1 VLDNFI
7 EKKSKDVYLYGISP
21 YVVWLHGNKAALLNL
36 DLQAQRGATDES
48 AQLKHAAVRHFM
60 LSHPSTP
67 PISIEGAM
75 SKDFQRFFMSLRKT
89 NGERPGKFVYS
100 SLRSR
105 LFHLC
110 RLYGV
115 TMPVEFV
122 ADMKL

>member
-1 VLDNFI
+1 
-7 EKKSKDVYLYGISP
+7 
-21 YVVWLHGNKAALLNL
+21 
-36 DLQAQRGATDES
+36 
-48 AQLKHAAVRHFM
+48 
-60 LSHPSTP
+60 
-67 PISIEGAM
+67 
-75 SKDFQRFFMSLRKT
+75 LRKT